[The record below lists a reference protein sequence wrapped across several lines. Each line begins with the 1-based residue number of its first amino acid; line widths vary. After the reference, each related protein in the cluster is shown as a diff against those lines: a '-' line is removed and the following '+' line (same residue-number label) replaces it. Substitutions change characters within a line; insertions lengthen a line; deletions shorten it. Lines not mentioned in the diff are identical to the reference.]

1 MNEMNYKRYSDKE
14 GAFQKYQH
22 VTGTFRRFY
31 NYGYNNTFALF
42 DLDDGRHF
50 RVAIRYFFGLNINPD
65 EFTDGDRVR
74 LMYLDFSS
82 KRHCGCWRVEEVPE
96 HVLLHDKSK
105 PIPTPLPLR
114 WKRKGWEETDEDFEL
129 DDVLTATIL
138 RIVRD
143 PNKEFNYAVCMVDN
157 GRQTR
162 IHRKSFEHRGFIADC
177 FEVGDQLNIV
187 KTGFLTEQQMNR
199 WTIVSPEHNDLT
211 DPFSVLI
218 MQREKKILEQM
229 DTKDI
234 EGVKYRTNN
243 AHVVFT

>member
-1 MNEMNYKRYSDKE
+1 M
-14 GAFQKYQH
+14 
-22 VTGTFRRFY
+22 TGTFRRFY

-65 EFTDGDRVR
+65 EFTDGDLVR

-114 WKRKGWEETDEDFEL
+114 RRSESWGEMDDDFEL
-129 DDVLTATIL
+129 DDIVKVTIL
-138 RIVRD
+138 RIVRNN
-143 PNKEFNYAVCMVDN
+143 NKNFRYAVCMDDE

-162 IHRKSFEHRGFIADC
+162 VHRKSFENRGFIADT
-177 FEVGDQLNIV
+177 FERGDQLSIA
-187 KTGFLTEQQMNR
+187 KTGFMTEQQMTRN
-199 WTIVSPEHNDLT
+199 IMG
-211 DPFSVLI
+211 SVLVI
-218 MQREKKILEQM
+218 IYYTLGQICVNSP
-229 DTKDI
+229 D
-234 EGVKYRTNN
+234 
-243 AHVVFT
+243 

>member
-14 GAFQKYQH
+14 GVFQKYQH
-22 VTGTFRRFY
+22 VTGIFRRFY

-65 EFTDGDRVR
+65 DFTDGDRVR

-114 WKRKGWEETDEDFEL
+114 RKSESWGEMDDDYEL
-129 DDVLTATIL
+129 DDIVKVTIL
-138 RIVRD
+138 RIVRNN
-143 PNKEFNYAVCMVDN
+143 NKNFRYAVCMDDE

-162 IHRKSFEHRGFIADC
+162 IHRKSFENRGFIADT
-177 FEVGDQLNIV
+177 FERGDQLSIA
-187 KTGFLTEQQMNR
+187 KTGFMTEQQMTR

-211 DPFSVLI
+211 DPLSVRI

-234 EGVKYRTNN
+234 ERVKNRINI
-243 AHVVFT
+243 

>member
-1 MNEMNYKRYSDKE
+1 M
-14 GAFQKYQH
+14 
-22 VTGTFRRFY
+22 TGTFRRFY

-65 EFTDGDRVR
+65 EFTDGDLVR

-114 WKRKGWEETDEDFEL
+114 RRSESWGEMDDDFEL
-129 DDVLTATIL
+129 DDIVKVTIL
-138 RIVRD
+138 RIVRNN
-143 PNKEFNYAVCMVDN
+143 NKNFRYAVCMDDE

-162 IHRKSFEHRGFIADC
+162 VHRKSFENRGFIADT
-177 FEVGDQLNIV
+177 FERGDQLSIA
-187 KTGFLTEQQMNR
+187 KTGFMTEQQMTRNIMGSSAS
-199 WTIVSPEHNDLT
+199 TLQT
-211 DPFSVLI
+211 DWRFVWCNTKI
-218 MQREKKILEQM
+218 MRHGKNGQ
-229 DTKDI
+229 
-234 EGVKYRTNN
+234 
-243 AHVVFT
+243 

>member
-22 VTGTFRRFY
+22 VTGIFRRFY

-65 EFTDGDRVR
+65 DFTDGDRVR

-114 WKRKGWEETDEDFEL
+114 RKSESWGEMDDDYEL
-129 DDVLTATIL
+129 DDIVKVTIL
-138 RIVRD
+138 RIVRNN
-143 PNKEFNYAVCMVDN
+143 NKNFRYAVCMDDE

-162 IHRKSFEHRGFIADC
+162 IHRKSFENRGFIADT
-177 FEVGDQLNIV
+177 FERGDQLSIA
-187 KTGFLTEQQMNR
+187 KTGFMTEQQMTR

-211 DPFSVLI
+211 DPLSVRI
-218 MQREKKILEQM
+218 MQREKNILEQM

-234 EGVKYRTNN
+234 ERVKNRINI
-243 AHVVFT
+243 

>member
-14 GAFQKYQH
+14 GTFQKYEH
-22 VTGTFRRFY
+22 VTGFFRRFY
-31 NYGYNNTFALF
+31 NYGPNNTYALF
-42 DLDDGRHF
+42 DLDDGRSI

-82 KRHCGCWRVEEVPE
+82 KHHHGCWRVEEVPE

-114 WKRKGWEETDEDFEL
+114 RKSESWGEMDDDFEL
-129 DDVLTATIL
+129 DDIVKVTIL
-138 RIVRD
+138 RIVRNN
-143 PNKEFNYAVCMVDN
+143 NKNFRYAVCMDDE

-211 DPFSVLI
+211 DPLSVLI

-229 DTKDI
+229 D
-234 EGVKYRTNN
+234 N
-243 AHVVFT
+243 